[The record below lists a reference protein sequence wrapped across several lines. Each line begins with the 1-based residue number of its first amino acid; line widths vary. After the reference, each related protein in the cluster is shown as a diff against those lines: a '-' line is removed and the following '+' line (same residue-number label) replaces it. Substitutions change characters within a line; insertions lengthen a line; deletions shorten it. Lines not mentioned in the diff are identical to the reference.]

1 MKSLD
6 YIHKPSDIFHNKREI
21 LRVSVLKMKR
31 ESCEIKRLVTVATTL
46 STWSGPA
53 VLPAVFLPSPFLI
66 RFSVL
71 PVNAI
76 LNPRFG

>member
-1 MKSLD
+1 MNSLD

-53 VLPAVFLPSPFLI
+53 VLPAVFLPSLFRCSL
-66 RFSVL
+66 L